1 MSGWEMKIIA
11 AEAHRLIALA
21 AEDAGL
27 RADLRALA
35 QEILAATEVG
45 DPPADSCA
53 DGVAMGELQAES
65 R

>member
-1 MSGWEMKIIA
+1 MSCWEMKIIA

-21 AEDAGL
+21 AEDAG
-27 RADLRALA
+27 LRALA